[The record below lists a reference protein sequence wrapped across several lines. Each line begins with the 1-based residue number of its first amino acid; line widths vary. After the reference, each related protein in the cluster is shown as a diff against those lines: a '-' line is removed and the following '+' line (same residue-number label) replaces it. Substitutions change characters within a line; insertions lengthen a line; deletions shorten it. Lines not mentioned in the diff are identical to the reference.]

1 MKLVDRGML
10 LVLVAIFLFSGVDKI
25 LHYDGFLNALRNY
38 VVVPR
43 GTAPYFAIPV
53 IAVELMIG
61 VGLLIPAWRRA
72 AALTAAAILA
82 VFTVALGLN
91 HLYGGRGI
99 CGCWFTLTL
108 AKSTGMHVLQNLLLL
123 GLSLSIWWTERAGSP
138 AAALAPNGVSE
149 TQTLG
154 PAKP

>member
-10 LVLVAIFLFSGVDKI
+10 LLLVAIFLFSGIDKI

-72 AALTAAAILA
+72 AALTAAATLA
-82 VFTVALGLN
+82 VFTAALGLN

-108 AKSTGMHVLQNLLLL
+108 AKSTGMHLLQNLLLL
-123 GLSLSIWWTERAGSP
+123 ALSLSVWWSERAGG
-138 AAALAPNGVSE
+138 AAAERAPNGVSE

-154 PAKP
+154 PANP